1 MKRFQATREEV
12 ASLCRRAPEF
22 VPVAERT
29 EIPSFECCEDLFA
42 GLVQSIIFQQLAV
55 RAAEV
60 ISGRVEKL
68 LGEISAE
75 NLLAA
80 DFDALRACG
89 LSGRKIEYLRGIA
102 EARQSGAID
111 FGSLAEKSDAEIVSQ
126 LVRLKGVGVW
136 TAEMLLIFSLGR
148 PDVLSY
154 SDLGIRRGIMTLNGL
169 SSLSSGEFEVFR
181 RRYSPQGTLA
191 SLYLWR
197 GAVPVGRTSAPV

>member
-89 LSGRKIEYLRGIA
+89 LSGRKIEATPEVKTDFHSKIKSVFTAQLQAKANNRA
-102 EARQSGAID
+102 LQQAASG
-111 FGSLAEKSDAEIVSQ
+111 
-126 LVRLKGVGVW
+126 R
-136 TAEMLLIFSLGR
+136 
-148 PDVLSY
+148 
-154 SDLGIRRGIMTLNGL
+154 
-169 SSLSSGEFEVFR
+169 
-181 RRYSPQGTLA
+181 
-191 SLYLWR
+191 
-197 GAVPVGRTSAPV
+197 